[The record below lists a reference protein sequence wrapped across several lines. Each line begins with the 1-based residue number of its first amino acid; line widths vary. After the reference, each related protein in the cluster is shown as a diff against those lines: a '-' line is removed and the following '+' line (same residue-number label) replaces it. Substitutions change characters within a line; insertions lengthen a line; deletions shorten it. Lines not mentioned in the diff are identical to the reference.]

1 LDVVVNGKTRREWH
15 NYFAERQRQ
24 IIAEMARAQPIVD
37 RAERGEEPDG
47 VQLGEAQT
55 LLQQLR
61 ERMKQDQEALAT
73 IDATNP

>member
-1 LDVVVNGKTRREWH
+1 VVNGKTRREWH

-24 IIAEMARAQPIVD
+24 MVTEMARAQPIVD
-37 RAERGEEPDG
+37 RAERGEEPDP

-73 IDATNP
+73 IDATKP